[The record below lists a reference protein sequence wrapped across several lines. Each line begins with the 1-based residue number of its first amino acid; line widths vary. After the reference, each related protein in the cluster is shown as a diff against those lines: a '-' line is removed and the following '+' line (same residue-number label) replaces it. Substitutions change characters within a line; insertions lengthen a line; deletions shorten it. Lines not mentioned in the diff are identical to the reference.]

1 MIIIIERFIYIDGEV
16 YYNGPD
22 HKDGN
27 VACWFV
33 RTLDKLDLYD

>member
-1 MIIIIERFIYIDGEV
+1 MIIIIERFIHIDGEV
-16 YYNGPD
+16 YYDGP
-22 HKDGN
+22 HRDGD